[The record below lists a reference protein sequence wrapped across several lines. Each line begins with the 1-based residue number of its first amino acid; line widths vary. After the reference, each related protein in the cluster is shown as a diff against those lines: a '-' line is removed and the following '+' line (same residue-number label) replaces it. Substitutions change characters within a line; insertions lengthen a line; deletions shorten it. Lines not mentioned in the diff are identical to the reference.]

1 MESLVRFPDITS
13 IVNQKFV
20 MYIINVFIMYII
32 NLFIM
37 YIQFSKNRQYS
48 FLFSC
53 VDFEDRILVNSLQY
67 SAVRSYSLSQS
78 EVDWRW

>member
-1 MESLVRFPDITS
+1 
-13 IVNQKFV
+13 
-20 MYIINVFIMYII
+20 
-32 NLFIM
+32 M